1 MLVKGATGN
10 KRLLTHIVINLL
22 KKLPNFHVVALLPPG
37 DNFLLWLVNASILHQ
52 FVNVVNMQI
61 ICESISYR
69 AVILSIPR
77 AVITEAAEFDIEL
90 LFG

>member
-10 KRLLTHIVINLL
+10 KRLLTHIVINLP
-22 KKLPNFHVVALLPPG
+22 KKLPNFHVAALLPPG
-37 DNFLLWLVNASILHQ
+37 DNFLFWLVNASIRHQ
-52 FVNVVNMQI
+52 FVNVVNTQI